1 MNRQLILL
9 AYDIG
14 QPRLQAQVRKQIRNE
29 ASGYQLS
36 AYECFLDQEERQ
48 QLLARLQPL
57 IIEDNCLIACT
68 LDSTRPVYYLGQ
80 AQPPADKDCYI
91 IN

>member
-1 MNRQLILL
+1 MNRQLVLL

-36 AYECFLDQEERQ
+36 AYACYLNQEERR
-48 QLLARLQPL
+48 QLLTQLQPL
-57 IIEDNCLIACT
+57 ITEDDSLIACT
-68 LDSTRPVYYLGQ
+68 LDSTRPIYYLGQ
-80 AQPPADKDCYI
+80 AKPPADKACCI
-91 IN
+91 IE